1 MKAMILS
8 AGLGTRLGDLTQK
21 TPKGMLPIDGYPIL
35 AWIVANLRRQGVTE
49 LVMNLHFFPE
59 AITDY
64 FVDGAKFGTSIRYSR
79 EAELQGTAGGV
90 REAKAMLE
98 KGGEIL
104 VHYGDIVTD
113 QDLEGMLEQH
123 RASNALATLL
133 LHERNMSN
141 SVVAMDESRR
151 ITGFLERPSEE
162 ERKQLTSNWVNS
174 GICLC
179 SPEIFDH
186 IPSTGVVDLPRDVFI
201 KLVDTGRLFGFPLT
215 GFRCAIDSPER
226 LESTRQAVAEGKIC
240 FHPATLDCEVDGSGE

>member
-8 AGLGTRLGDLTQK
+8 AGLGTRLGDLTQE

-59 AITDY
+59 SITEY
-64 FVDGAKFGTSIRYSR
+64 FGAEIAYSR

-90 REAKAMLE
+90 RDAKALLAGE
-98 KGGEIL
+98 DEIL

-113 QDLEGMLEQH
+113 QNVQEMLVQH
-123 RASNALATLL
+123 RETNALVTLL
-133 LHERNMSN
+133 LHERNKSN
-141 SVVAMDESRR
+141 SVVAMDESRQ
-151 ITGFLERPSEE
+151 ITEFLERPSEV
-162 ERKQLTSNWVNS
+162 ERKQLSSSWVNS
-174 GICLC
+174 GICIC

-186 IPSTGVVDLPRDVFI
+186 IPPAGLVDLPRDVFV

-226 LESTRQAVAEGKIC
+226 LESTRRAVDEGKIC
-240 FHPATLDCEVDGSGE
+240 FHPATFDCEIDGTSVNDS